1 MIKFA
6 KKEFTERVG
15 RLEKLLEEDFGV
27 MATAVRAGANG
38 QRDVRHSQKLVEQ
51 LQYHDIIRQKIQH
64 VGQFADVLEVEF
76 SQHGL
81 EEGGVCVLPG
91 LLELSMALLQFARLE
106 YDEVRQEIQVQLIA
120 LSLKSLQQ
128 EEKYNC
134 FQKEMQ
140 EMIKSIG
147 RMYLQ
152 IETTNQQDAEQE
164 LSSEK
169 LRKIC
174 QSFSMQTEREIF
186 RSLFDEHLLP
196 EDLKATE
203 NDSTDSIE
211 LF

>member
-6 KKEFTERVG
+6 KKEFTERVV
-15 RLEKLLEEDFGV
+15 RLEKLLEEDFSAL
-27 MATAVRAGANG
+27 ATAVRNKPAVQLDG
-38 QRDVRHSQKLVEQ
+38 RHSQKIVEQ

-64 VGQFADVLEVEF
+64 VGEFAEVLETEF
-76 SQHGL
+76 ALYG
-81 EEGGVCVLPG
+81 EEGDVCVLPG

-120 LSLKSLQQ
+120 LSLKNIQH
-128 EEKYNC
+128 EENYNS
-134 FQKEMQ
+134 FQSEIQ

-152 IETTNQQDAEQE
+152 IESPNQPCDEQE
-164 LSSEK
+164 LSAEK

-186 RSLFDEHLLP
+186 RSLFDDLVLP
-196 EDLKATE
+196 EDLQATE
-203 NDSTDSIE
+203 NESSDDIE

>member
-6 KKEFTERVG
+6 KKEFTDRVS

-27 MATAVRAGANG
+27 MATAVRAGAKV
-38 QRDVRHSQKLVEQ
+38 QVDVRHSQKLVEQ

-64 VGQFADVLEVEF
+64 VGQFADVLEAEF

-81 EEGGVCVLPG
+81 EGGVCVLPG

-120 LSLKSLQQ
+120 LSLKSLQE

-134 FQKEMQ
+134 FQREMQ

-152 IETTNQQDAEQE
+152 IETSNQQEGEQE

-186 RSLFDEHLLP
+186 RSLFDDHLLP
-196 EDLKATE
+196 DDLKATE
-203 NDSTDSIE
+203 NESTDSIE